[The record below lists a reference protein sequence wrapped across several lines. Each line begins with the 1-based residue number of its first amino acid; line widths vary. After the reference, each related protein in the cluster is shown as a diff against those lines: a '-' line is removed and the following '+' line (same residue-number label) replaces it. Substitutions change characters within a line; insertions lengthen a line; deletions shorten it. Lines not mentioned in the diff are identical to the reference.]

1 LTRRAGPVHERLR
14 DRGRRRGGAL
24 GKGRAGTGTR
34 NPPASPT
41 ARGTPGSCPPE
52 RRAAPGSRTVLGQA
66 ARRARRRRTATRP
79 AQGSSAASAAVQE
92 ARTAERGA
100 ATAPG
105 RRGGAGD
112 RRWQGREWRL
122 VAKEWRLVTW
132 EKKNYTGSGIMLNN
146 ETLTLAELGYIFI
159 LGIVGPRPI
168 IVGPSRGKP

>member
-1 LTRRAGPVHERLR
+1 V
-14 DRGRRRGGAL
+14 
-24 GKGRAGTGTR
+24 
-34 NPPASPT
+34 
-41 ARGTPGSCPPE
+41 
-52 RRAAPGSRTVLGQA
+52 AAPR
-66 ARRARRRRTATRP
+66 
-79 AQGSSAASAAVQE
+79 
-92 ARTAERGA
+92 
-100 ATAPG
+100 